1 MGSER
6 FYPEEAPVR
15 KVRVDS
21 FWIDE
26 TPVTNAQFRRF
37 VEDTGYRTQAEL
49 APDGALYPGVDPA
62 LLQPGSLV
70 FEAPDPAVGGPW
82 WQFVPGACW
91 RHPRGPASGIE
102 GLDQHPVV
110 HVGHADALA
119 YAAWAGKDLP
129 TEAEWEFA
137 ARGGH
142 EGRDFAWGDTLE
154 LDGKQWANTWQG
166 EFPWQNLMTD
176 GYLYTSPVRVFPPND
191 YGLYD
196 MIGNVWEWTGDW
208 YAQPTVPGGACPACV
223 PIVAASVRE
232 GDSIDPGAPF
242 PVGRKVIKGG
252 SHLCAPSYCQRY
264 RPAARQPQAVDTTTS
279 HVGFR
284 CVIRL

>member
-1 MGSER
+1 MGSDR

-62 LLQPGSLV
+62 LLQAGSLV
-70 FEAPDPAVGGPW
+70 FEAPDPAVGGTW

-102 GLDQHPVV
+102 GIDDHPVV

-119 YAAWAGKDLP
+119 
-129 TEAEWEFA
+129 
-137 ARGGH
+137 
-142 EGRDFAWGDTLE
+142 
-154 LDGKQWANTWQG
+154 
-166 EFPWQNLMTD
+166 
-176 GYLYTSPVRVFPPND
+176 
-191 YGLYD
+191 
-196 MIGNVWEWTGDW
+196 
-208 YAQPTVPGGACPACV
+208 
-223 PIVAASVRE
+223 
-232 GDSIDPGAPF
+232 
-242 PVGRKVIKGG
+242 
-252 SHLCAPSYCQRY
+252 
-264 RPAARQPQAVDTTTS
+264 
-279 HVGFR
+279 
-284 CVIRL
+284 